1 MKMKK
6 RALGVLAATFA
17 AAALP
22 IMAASPASADQGACQ
37 FSLIDAGYR
46 VGPKAEAACRTGS
59 DSGNPARWIQ
69 CYWGLT
75 AIGVTEVEAARACNA
90 A

>member
-1 MKMKK
+1 MNMKK
-6 RALGVLAATFA
+6 RAVGVLAATFA

-37 FSLIDAGYR
+37 LVLIDAGYK
-46 VGPKAEAACRTGS
+46 VGPKAEAACRTGG
-59 DSGNPARWIQ
+59 DPGNPGRWIQ
-69 CYWGLT
+69 CYWALT
-75 AIGVTEVEAARACNA
+75 ALQVSETPAVRACNA